1 MECEFFVNLYRES
14 TEIAILS
21 RHLYRGVSD
30 EIARFAR
37 ELSESEIIP
46 FEPVRV
52 MPGRK
57 VRGEILMC
65 QACTPECLH

>member
-1 MECEFFVNLYRES
+1 MESEVFVNLYNES
-14 TEIAILS
+14 TEIPILS
-21 RHLYRGVSD
+21 RYLYRGVSD
-30 EIARFAR
+30 EIARFPR

-57 VRGEILMC
+57 VRGEMLMC
-65 QACTPECLH
+65 QACAPECLH